1 MEEQLNADKSWKRV
15 LMIAVDPLMF
25 IIKMTTHIAIMS
37 AKEREVFL
45 KNMLVTS
52 IIFEVIGVIDLVF
65 YHRWP
70 LVVAQI
76 PVIIYVLRAR
86 DKVSIAI
93 ERDAV
98 VEQVKIDTE
107 QVEKLGMTIYDDL
120 DRIVAEDVKPST
132 PLEGLIAGAVES
144 KPATG
149 INVPSFGKPQVDSS
163 VTLSHEQISTIM
175 SKLHERKSNSSAMP
189 ESDSVDNI
197 FGM

>member
-15 LMIAVDPLMF
+15 LMIAADPLMF

-45 KNMLVTS
+45 KNLLITS

-76 PVIIYVLRAR
+76 PIILYVLRAR

-120 DRIVAEDVKPST
+120 DKIVAEDVKPST
-132 PLEGLIAGAVES
+132 PLEGLIAGAVEN
-144 KPATG
+144 KPVTG
-149 INVPSFGKPQVDSS
+149 INMPSFGKPQVESP

-175 SKLHERKSNSSAMP
+175 SKLHERKGNSSAKP

-197 FGM
+197 FGI